1 MTLLET
7 LGALLI
13 GLIVLGG
20 SGYMISKGIDND
32 KIAKAEQNLS
42 TFRLDIK
49 NLYQGEP
56 DFNGLTTDIA
66 VTNEAVPDGMI
77 KSSGEVRN
85 VWNGAVTVAAG
96 TDPTTFT
103 ITHNSVPEYACVKLA
118 TFQAGS
124 WVSVTVNGV
133 VIQQASGMV
142 AAITNQLATTNTIV
156 FTSN

>member
-7 LGALLI
+7 IGALLI

-20 SGYMISKGIDND
+20 SGYMLSKGIDND

-42 TFRLDIK
+42 TFRLDVK

-56 DFNGLTTDIA
+56 DFAGLTTDIA

-85 VWNGAVTVAAG
+85 VWNGAVAVAAG

-133 VIQQASGMV
+133 EIDQASGMV
-142 AAITNQLATTNTIV
+142 AAITEQLADTNTIV